1 MIFDGTVA
9 LMVVMDHLTGFVAI
23 EELKDKSST
32 SFTQAVYKIML
43 RYGIAQM
50 IVTDADSKFKG
61 ELKKMALTLELIHH
75 ECARNNHNPV
85 LVERFNRFLN

>member
-1 MIFDGTVA
+1 MYSFLLDAPFHTIHADCWEPGQTMIFAGTVS
-9 LMVVMDHLTGFVAI
+9 LMIVMDHLTGFVAI

-50 IVTDADSKFKG
+50 IVTDADLKFKG
-61 ELKKMALTLELIHH
+61 EFKKWL
-75 ECARNNHNPV
+75 
-85 LVERFNRFLN
+85 